1 MPRVSNK
8 LIRGISD
15 LEAAKVIGV
24 SPSILRNWRQRGYGP
39 RWFRAGRLCRYRLD
53 WLLNWIEE
61 NAVPAGQA
69 HTGEFEATQ
78 VPRIETR

>member
-1 MPRVSNK
+1 MSRATSNFVRV
-8 LIRGISD
+8 ISD
-15 LEAAKVIGV
+15 LEAAKVLGV
-24 SPSILRNWRQRGYGP
+24 SPSALRAWRQRGCGP

-61 NAVPAGQA
+61 NAVPAGQT